1 MIRFL
6 FSIFVLYSLSLQA
19 TEISHYDD
27 EEIRVTA
34 SLFEY
39 EDIRDQLQDWK
50 PWKEIKVSSSRPAQ
64 TWHLHWH
71 ISSGL
76 AKLEDQFPP
85 HQYQYT
91 ITRLKDLD
99 PVRPTFNFA
108 TYQLHIQEN
117 STGKPIGSPFYVFYL
132 TDPKKCSLPHY

>member
-1 MIRFL
+1 MNRLL
-6 FSIFVLYSLSLQA
+6 FFISVLCSLSLQA
-19 TEISHYDD
+19 TEISHDDD

-34 SLFEY
+34 PLFEY
-39 EDIRDQLQDWK
+39 EDIRDQLQSWN
-50 PWKEIKVSSSRPAQ
+50 PWTEIKVSSSRPAQ

-91 ITRLKDLD
+91 IMRLKDLE
-99 PVRPTFNFA
+99 PVRSTFNFA
-108 TYQLHIQEN
+108 TYQLHIQES
-117 STGKPIGSPFYVFYL
+117 STGKSIDLPLYVFYL
-132 TDPKKCSLPHY
+132 TDPKKCSLSH